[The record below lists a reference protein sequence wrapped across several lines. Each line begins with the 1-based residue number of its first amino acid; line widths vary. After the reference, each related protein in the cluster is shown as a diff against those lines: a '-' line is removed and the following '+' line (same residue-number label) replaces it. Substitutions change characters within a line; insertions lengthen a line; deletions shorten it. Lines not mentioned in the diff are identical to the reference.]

1 MDLKNMSV
9 ADLAALTASNAPAP
23 GGGAIAAMTGAYGAA
38 LACMV
43 ASLTAG
49 KAAYED
55 VREEME
61 ALIKEAEKLR
71 LELLD
76 AIQKDSSSFDA
87 FMAALGMPKGTDEEK
102 TARTEAMQ
110 QALKAAAEVP
120 YQTALTASRIMPL
133 AELAVRHGNAKAVTD
148 GLVAAMMA
156 RTAVRSALLNVK
168 INLESIKDDA
178 YVSQMREKC
187 QALED
192 GAIKNE
198 AYILSLVPSLSYCKS

>member
-102 TARTEAMQ
+102 TARTKAMQ

>member
-1 MDLKNMSV
+1 MDLKDMSV
-9 ADLAALTASNAPAP
+9 AELSALTASKAPAP

-43 ASLTAG
+43 ASLTVG

-55 VREEME
+55 VQEDME
-61 ALIKEAEKLR
+61 ALIKEAEELR

-87 FMAALGMPKGTDEEK
+87 FMVALGMPKSSDEEK
-102 TARTEAMQ
+102 TARSEAMQ
-110 QALKAAAEVP
+110 QAMKAAAEVP

-168 INLESIKDDA
+168 INLESIKDDV

-192 GAIKNE
+192 GAIKSE